1 MYHILS
7 FYLDMDTCSTFGFKI
22 SLPIPKVF
30 LKDGF
35 S

>member
-7 FYLDMDTCSTFGFKI
+7 FYLDTDTCSTSGLKI

-35 S
+35 N